1 MPIVEGSGPKWV
13 KYDCQ
18 RMPQDGKPTG
28 GNRLHTDEALIP
40 WWGKSAVNESFQ
52 KSVVAHC
59 PVDDVR
65 QTRQDRGIGITTVP
79 LLGSLWAPTGG
90 NYLFRKRNGHAAV
103 QPSKATGSV
112 LLYEP

>member
-59 PVDDVR
+59 PVDDCETNT
-65 QTRQDRGIGITTVP
+65 TRSWYWYYHSTSP
-79 LLGSLWAPTGG
+79 W
-90 NYLFRKRNGHAAV
+90 
-103 QPSKATGSV
+103 
-112 LLYEP
+112 